1 MCKCCCELVNSWFI
15 VSIWIFVYSKQST
28 NFFFSFFFCIF
39 LSLSLSLSLSLPLRL
54 IGDHEEQLE
63 QRKSDEG
70 THQKYEVLFQ
80 RDQEM
85 TQFIENYDE
94 TEKKGLQEQKDTQQV
109 IVQLLEA
116 MSKDLGRQNNM

>member
-1 MCKCCCELVNSWFI
+1 MQIVCKCANVVANLSIVGVSYQSEFLYTQNSLL
-15 VSIWIFVYSKQST
+15 T
-28 NFFFSFFFCIF
+28 FFFTFSFVF
-39 LSLSLSLSLSLPLRL
+39 LSLFPPLRL

>member
-1 MCKCCCELVNSWFI
+1 MQIVCKCANVVANLSIVGVSYQSEFLYTQNSLL
-15 VSIWIFVYSKQST
+15 T
-28 NFFFSFFFCIF
+28 FFFPFSFVF
-39 LSLSLSLSLSLPLRL
+39 LSLSLPLRL

>member
-1 MCKCCCELVNSWFI
+1 MYRINLNFCILKT
-15 VSIWIFVYSKQST
+15 VYSL
-28 NFFFSFFFCIF
+28 FFFFFFCI
-39 LSLSLSLSLSLPLRL
+39 SLSLSLSLPLRL

>member
-1 MCKCCCELVNSWFI
+1 MVYRINLNFCILKT
-15 VSIWIFVYSKQST
+15 VYSL
-28 NFFFSFFFCIF
+28 FFFSLSFVFF
-39 LSLSLSLSLSLPLRL
+39 SLSLSLSLPLRL

>member
-1 MCKCCCELVNSWFI
+1 MCKCCCELVNSWCI

-28 NFFFSFFFCIF
+28 HFFFSFSFVF

>member
-1 MCKCCCELVNSWFI
+1 MQIVCKCANVVADLSIVGLSYQSEFLYTQNSLL
-15 VSIWIFVYSKQST
+15 T
-28 NFFFSFFFCIF
+28 FFFPFSFVFF
-39 LSLSLSLSLSLPLRL
+39 SLSLPLRL

>member
-1 MCKCCCELVNSWFI
+1 MQIVCKCANVVANLSIVGVSYPSEFLYTQNSLL
-15 VSIWIFVYSKQST
+15 T
-28 NFFFSFFFCIF
+28 FFFSLSFVF
-39 LSLSLSLSLSLPLRL
+39 LSLFPPLRL

>member
-1 MCKCCCELVNSWFI
+1 MQIVCKCANVVANLSIVGVSYQSEFLYTQNSLL
-15 VSIWIFVYSKQST
+15 T
-28 NFFFSFFFCIF
+28 FFFPFSFVFF
-39 LSLSLSLSLSLPLRL
+39 SLSLPLRL